1 MDGIVDT
8 KEKDDN
14 SNKSYD
20 FSTPT
25 VLSSLL
31 AFCVVLFIS
40 LLKYLQH
47 SSENKNNDNTKLI
60 ILMIMMVIS
69 PFCVSLL
76 CHSLC

>member
-8 KEKDDN
+8 KEKDYN

-31 AFCVVLFIS
+31 AFRVVLFII